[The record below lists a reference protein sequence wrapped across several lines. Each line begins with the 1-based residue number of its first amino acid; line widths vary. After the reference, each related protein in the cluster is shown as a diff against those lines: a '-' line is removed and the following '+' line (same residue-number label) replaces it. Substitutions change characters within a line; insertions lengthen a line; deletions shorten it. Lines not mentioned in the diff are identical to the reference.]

1 MSIAAAFG
9 NLAND
14 PHISKNEQGE
24 ITFAKFTLVEDVYTA
39 RGKSVTYI
47 DCVAFGR
54 TAKIVDRLL
63 EKGTE
68 VYIEGSF
75 VSGQYKG
82 EEGKTVYSRSLRVN
96 RLRLSSSR
104 RASSQPTESSTLAE
118 PEREREFETLPFL
131 DEDELEYTYFGD

>member
-68 VYIEGSF
+68 VYS
-75 VSGQYKG
+75 KD
-82 EEGKTVYSRSLRVN
+82 
-96 RLRLSSSR
+96 RLYQDNTKERKEK
-104 RASSQPTESSTLAE
+104 PSTHD
-118 PEREREFETLPFL
+118 PFE
-131 DEDELEYTYFGD
+131 